1 MSLCSNFIVFDP
13 GEEEEEVERE
23 RERERE
29 SSHLPSA
36 TLMKQVYRFQMT
48 LKH

>member
-29 SSHLPSA
+29 RVVISRLQ
-36 TLMKQVYRFQMT
+36 L
-48 LKH
+48 

>member
-23 RERERE
+23 RERVVISR
-29 SSHLPSA
+29 LQ
-36 TLMKQVYRFQMT
+36 L
-48 LKH
+48 

>member
-13 GEEEEEVERE
+13 GEEEEEVE

>member
-23 RERERE
+23 RERERVVI
-29 SSHLPSA
+29 SRLQ
-36 TLMKQVYRFQMT
+36 L
-48 LKH
+48 